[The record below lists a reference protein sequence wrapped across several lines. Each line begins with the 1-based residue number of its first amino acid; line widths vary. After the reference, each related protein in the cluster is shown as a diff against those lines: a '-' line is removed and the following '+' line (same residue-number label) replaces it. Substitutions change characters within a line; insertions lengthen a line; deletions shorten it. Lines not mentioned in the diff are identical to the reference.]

1 MTDNSDI
8 PDRAVS
14 PPGAV
19 PAYERRNWPRRLLR
33 PVLAVVVLLAVLA
46 AGGFVLARHYEGELR
61 RTSLAAPATHRMGPA
76 TARRQKTPSS
86 NYLLVGSDT
95 RAARTARSAAPTPPG
110 SGQTRSSWPT
120 CLPARPGRRCCPS
133 PGTPT
138 C

>member
-1 MTDNSDI
+1 MTDI

-61 RTSLAAPATHRMGPA
+61 RTSLDAPAA
-76 TARRQKTPSS
+76 TGWARLQPDVRRH
-86 NYLLVGSDT
+86 
-95 RAARTARSAAPTPPG
+95 RAAT
-110 SGQTRSSWPT
+110 T
-120 CLPARPGRRCCPS
+120 C
-133 PGTPT
+133 
-138 C
+138 